1 MTGRLPIRTGCAG
14 DGPLGGVF
22 NADST
27 GGLPLNETTLADMA
41 RSQGYKTVAIGKWH
55 LGQREQFLPASRG
68 FDEYYGVPYSDD
80 MGPTPWDNYNSKD
93 RPPLPLLQQAGE
105 GNTTIVE
112 QPTDL
117 AKLTRRYTTYA
128 ADFFKRMAAAPTGDE
143 AGSTTGGT
151 GGAQPWL
158 MYFAFNH
165 VHVPSFCSEE
175 DGHCGVSKRGRFGD
189 AAQELDWGVGEIM
202 DALKANGFDDDGETI
217 TFFTCTLCVGSLNAR
232 RCLVVCRDRGSRLQ
246 GMIPDALCAQLY
258 DRGGVWGVVTIS
270 RCRSLSPLLPLLPC
284 TFPTHRRI
292 PRYPTSALLLLTHL
306 LPLPSPLS
314 PRIHP
319 HPHPPQRTT
328 GHG

>member
-143 AGSTTGGT
+143 AGSTTGG
-151 GGAQPWL
+151 AQPWL

-202 DALKANGFDDDGETI
+202 DALKANGFDDAGETI
-217 TFFTCTLCVGSLNAR
+217 TFFTCTLCVGSLNDI
-232 RCLVVCRDRGSRLQ
+232 RCLVICRDKGSRLQ
-246 GMIPDALCAQLY
+246 RMIPDALWDRGSKLQRMIPDALC
-258 DRGGVWGVVTIS
+258 V
-270 RCRSLSPLLPLLPC
+270 
-284 TFPTHRRI
+284 
-292 PRYPTSALLLLTHL
+292 
-306 LPLPSPLS
+306 
-314 PRIHP
+314 
-319 HPHPPQRTT
+319 
-328 GHG
+328 

>member
-143 AGSTTGGT
+143 AGSTTGG
-151 GGAQPWL
+151 AQPWL

-202 DALKANGFDDDGETI
+202 DALKANGFDDAGETI
-217 TFFTCTLCVGSLNAR
+217 TFFTCTLCVGSLNDDSLS
-232 RCLVVCRDRGSRLQ
+232 CYLQ
-246 GMIPDALCAQLY
+246 G
-258 DRGGVWGVVTIS
+258 
-270 RCRSLSPLLPLLPC
+270 
-284 TFPTHRRI
+284 
-292 PRYPTSALLLLTHL
+292 
-306 LPLPSPLS
+306 
-314 PRIHP
+314 
-319 HPHPPQRTT
+319 
-328 GHG
+328 